1 MDRGSDDV
9 VVRLSRS
16 EGGIITA
23 VSDEI
28 TELLGHRPSDL
39 VGTPSTEWIHPDD
52 QAGAVQA
59 WMTML
64 AAPGAVGE
72 WVGRY
77 RTSSGGWSWIASV
90 NVNHLDDSARPHVET
105 TMRAAS
111 VETVSGE
118 EELRRR
124 EELISRLAEALPV
137 GVFQVDE
144 HLQLLLTNDRLAQ
157 ILGGATVSTTDEL
170 TSFVAEEHHLVVGE
184 AIFTVLR
191 GEPVDDIEVRLVRG
205 DTIERQPDAQFCR
218 FSLRALTDAS
228 GMVNGAI
235 GCVQDVTDSV
245 VLRQTLEMRAST
257 DGLTGCLN
265 RPAIEAL
272 LHQLL
277 GVAGSQSGVA
287 VAFVDLDRF
296 KAVNDMHGHGSGDQV
311 LVTAG
316 ERLRA
321 AVRACDH
328 IGRVGGD
335 EFLVVCPDVGSE
347 EMAAE
352 IGDRLASTLN
362 GPVATERGPVDL
374 RASVGVAW
382 SCDAGC
388 SPADLIRCADEA
400 MYAAKAEAS
409 GPVLRI
415 ASG

>member
-1 MDRGSDDV
+1 MERDEP
-9 VVRLSRS
+9 VVRLVRS

-28 TELLGHRPSDL
+28 AELLGHQPADL

-77 RTSSGGWSWIASV
+77 RTSTGGWSWISTE
-90 NVNHLDDSARPHVET
+90 NVNHLDDPARPRVET

-111 VETVSGE
+111 VETVSVE

-157 ILGGATVSTTDEL
+157 ILGGATVSTTEEL
-170 TSFVAEEHHLVVGE
+170 TSFVAEEHHLVVGD
-184 AIFTVLR
+184 AIFAVLR
-191 GEPVDDIEVRLVRG
+191 GEPVDDIEVRLVASELTDRP
-205 DTIERQPDAQFCR
+205 PDAQFCR
-218 FSLRALTDAS
+218 FSLRALTDAT
-228 GMVNGAI
+228 GAVNGAI

-245 VLRQTLEMRAST
+245 VLRHTLEMRAAT
-257 DGLTGCLN
+257 DDLTGCLN

-272 LHQLL
+272 LTQLL
-277 GVAGSQSGVA
+277 GGAGGGSGVA

-296 KAVNDMHGHGSGDQV
+296 KAVNDQHGHGSGDQV
-311 LVTAG
+311 LVKAG

-347 EMAAE
+347 AMAAE
-352 IGDRLASTLN
+352 IGERLASTVN
-362 GPVATERGPVDL
+362 GPVATQRGPVDL
-374 RASVGVAW
+374 RASVGIAW
-382 SCDAGC
+382 ACDAGC
-388 SPADLIRCADEA
+388 SPDHLIRCADEA
-400 MYAAKAEAS
+400 MYAAKADAR

-415 ASG
+415 ANG